1 MLNTPLGNILVS
13 KDGKLIDY
21 NYKKINLDKN
31 CEELDGRYVIE
42 INFEPDGNEHIIKCF
57 IEDYISNIDDGIN
70 SGERLELYTFNN
82 DNYELSIGM
91 EAIIGIGLNDYD
103 YDAEYYNDGVSYN
116 ILNKTKTKKY
126 VFGVA
131 WINKDK
137 IIDMDNE
144 TSTWYGAD
152 PTLIK

>member
-1 MLNTPLGNILVS
+1 
-13 KDGKLIDY
+13 
-21 NYKKINLDKN
+21 
-31 CEELDGRYVIE
+31 
-42 INFEPDGNEHIIKCF
+42 
-57 IEDYISNIDDGIN
+57 
-70 SGERLELYTFNN
+70 
-82 DNYELSIGM
+82 M